1 MNHPAEGVVEP
12 FEMDHHEVLNIS
24 KPYLGK
30 VYGVYTD
37 WNPLKRF

>member
-1 MNHPAEGVVEP
+1 MRHYNAGVVEP
-12 FEMDHHEVLNIS
+12 FEMDYKEVLEVC

-37 WNPLKRF
+37 WTPL